1 MADHRN
7 SCRGGSQ
14 FAVSLAE
21 HWFLGE
27 MLILNQPLDN
37 AGIYE
42 KLVLMAPWSVTMCG
56 KP

>member
-7 SCRGGSQ
+7 SYRGGSQ

-42 KLVLMAPWSVTMCG
+42 KLVLMVPWSVTMCG